1 MSITID
7 KTKTINH
14 YCYDDKELFD
24 ILKDSVKTLDRMYER
39 ITDSDDFDDDE
50 VNKVY
55 NIIDILWG
63 MKLQS

>member
-1 MSITID
+1 MNITID

-24 ILKDSVKTLDRMYER
+24 ILKDSVKTLMLMYER
-39 ITDSDDFDDDE
+39 ISKSDDDE

-63 MKLQS
+63 IKLQS

>member
-1 MSITID
+1 MNITID

-24 ILKDSVKTLDRMYER
+24 ILKDSVRTLDRMYER
-39 ITDSDDFDDDE
+39 ISESDDFDDDE
-50 VNKVY
+50 CNRVY
-55 NIIDILWG
+55 NIIDILWS

>member
-1 MSITID
+1 MNITID

-24 ILKDSVKTLDRMYER
+24 ILKDSVMLMYER
-39 ITDSDDFDDDE
+39 ISKSDDFDDDE

-63 MKLQS
+63 IKLQS

>member
-7 KTKTINH
+7 KINH

-24 ILKDSVKTLDRMYER
+24 ILKDSVMLMYER
-39 ITDSDDFDDDE
+39 ISKSDDDE
-50 VNKVY
+50 CNKVY
-55 NIIDILWG
+55 NIIDILWR